1 MTPADASPEAFWD
14 VGSEP
19 GPAVVALGVAA
30 TLTAV
35 TIDVVLVGRLTMFFD
50 LAFVALCL
58 ALAVLVRRRDFWT
71 VGLLPPLL
79 MLAVFTFLAI
89 IARDTIADPR
99 DNTVQAVVSG
109 VAHHSAALFAGYTLC
124 LACLGWRARREVRQV
139 LV

>member
-1 MTPADASPEAFWD
+1 MSRAEAADPFWD
-14 VGSEP
+14 AGSEP
-19 GPAVVALGVAA
+19 GRAVVALGVAA

-50 LAFVALCL
+50 LTFVALCL
-58 ALAVLVRRRDFWT
+58 ALAVLVRRDGFWT

-79 MLAVFTFLAI
+79 MLAVFTFLAV

-109 VAHHSAALFAGYTLC
+109 VAHHSAALFAGYVLC
-124 LACLGWRARREVRQV
+124 LGCLGWRARREVRQV

>member
-1 MTPADASPEAFWD
+1 MSRADAADALWD

-19 GPAVVALGVAA
+19 GRAVVALGVAA

-35 TIDVVLVGRLTMFFD
+35 TVDVVLVGRLTMFFD

-58 ALAVLVRRRDFWT
+58 ALAALVRRSDFWT

-79 MLAVFTFLAI
+79 MLGVFTFLAI

-109 VAHHSAALFAGYTLC
+109 VAHHSAALLVGHGLC
-124 LACLGWRARREVRQV
+124 LGCLGWRARREVRQV